1 MEDKFDALTLT
12 TRRDREN
19 ARVASSCEQKMTR
32 STSLGRGVGVCSS
45 VEILRKKECKGQFF
59 LIW

>member
-19 ARVASSCEQKMTR
+19 VRVASSFEQKMTR
-32 STSLGRGVGVCSS
+32 STSLGERCWG
-45 VEILRKKECKGQFF
+45 LF
-59 LIW
+59 